1 MKIQQAIQAAV
12 DGVDLS
18 QEDAADAMRS
28 IMSGDATPAQFGAYV
43 TALRMKGETPYEI
56 AGMASVMRE
65 VSLHIDT
72 DTDTDLVDT
81 CGTGGSGLN
90 WFNISTASAFVVAG
104 AGVPVAKHGNRAMSG
119 SSGSADVLEALGVNI
134 TLGPE
139 GVKNCIT
146 EAGIGFMFAQAFH
159 PAMKF
164 AGPLRP
170 QIGIRTIFNFLGPLT
185 NPAGAT
191 RQVVGVSDATFAHK
205 IAQALEILGTRYAFV
220 VHAES
225 GGDEV
230 DIEGQT
236 LIYQVNSDGVK
247 RRRTRPADF
256 GLPEGRRDLLVTD
269 SVEHSSEIICRI
281 FTGEGGGHNA
291 PVSPETSRR
300 NVVVLNSAAALMA
313 AGKATAFQEASAIAQ
328 DSIDSGAAQARLSAL
343 VKVSQEQ
350 T

>member
-28 IMSGDATPAQFGAYV
+28 IMSGDATPAQFGAYG

-65 VSLHIDT
+65 VSLHI

-185 NPAGAT
+185 NPAGAA

-256 GLPEGRRDLLVTD
+256 GLPEGRRDHLVTD
-269 SVEHSSEIICRI
+269 SVEHSAEIICRI

-313 AGKATAFQEASAIAQ
+313 AGKAAAFQEASAIAQ

>member
-1 MKIQQAIQAAV
+1 M
-12 DGVDLS
+12 
-18 QEDAADAMRS
+18 
-28 IMSGDATPAQFGAYV
+28 
-43 TALRMKGETPYEI
+43 
-56 AGMASVMRE
+56 
-65 VSLHIDT
+65 
-72 DTDTDLVDT
+72 
-81 CGTGGSGLN
+81 
-90 WFNISTASAFVVAG
+90 
-104 AGVPVAKHGNRAMSG
+104 
-119 SSGSADVLEALGVNI
+119 LEALSVNI
-134 TLGPE
+134 TLGRE

-230 DIEGQT
+230 DIEAQT

-256 GLPEGRRDLLVTD
+256 GLPEGRRDHLVTD
-269 SVEHSSEIICRI
+269 SVEHSAEIICRI

>member
-256 GLPEGRRDLLVTD
+256 GLPEGRRDHLVTD

>member
-256 GLPEGRRDLLVTD
+256 GLPEGRRDHLVTD
-269 SVEHSSEIICRI
+269 SVEHSAEIIRRI